1 MRPIISVI
9 IPVYN
14 GEKTIIETIESV
26 LKQTF
31 TDWEL
36 IIINDGST
44 DQTLDIVNRIQD
56 SRIQVV
62 SYPNAGLSASRN
74 RGIAKARG
82 EYISFIDADDLW
94 TADKLEFQLKALE
107 ENPQAVLAY
116 SWTDCIDESG
126 QLRGPGSHSTVSGD
140 VYATLLLNNFL
151 ENGSNPLIRTKV
163 FTEVGGFDESLN
175 SAEDWDM
182 WLRLAARYPFV
193 VVPFPHIL
201 YRVYRTSMSANV
213 LRMEVACLRVIER
226 AFMQAP
232 DFLQYLKNDSI
243 ANIYKYNIFKAL
255 QYPIAR
261 KQGLIAALFLWKA
274 IKQKPEFLKTKII
287 WKVFLKAAIV
297 FLLPTQQAQTLL
309 TKMGKS
315 ADITTLFVHLRRK
328 P

>member
-1 MRPIISVI
+1 MI

-94 TADKLEFQLKALE
+94 TADKLKFQLKALE

-126 QLRGPGSHSTVSGD
+126 QLLGPGSHSTVSGD

-163 FTEVGGFDESLN
+163 FTEVDGFDESLN

-193 VVPFPHIL
+193 AVPFPHIL
-201 YRVYRTSMSANV
+201 YRVYRNSMSANV
-213 LRMEVACLRVIER
+213 LRMEAASLRVIER

-232 DFLQYLKNDSI
+232 ECIQNLKNDSI

-255 QYPIAR
+255 QEPIAR
-261 KQGLIAALFLWKA
+261 EQGLIATGFLWKA
-274 IKQKPEFLKTKII
+274 IKHEPALLKKRII

-297 FLLPTQQAQTLL
+297 FILPTHQAEILL
-309 TKMGKS
+309 KKMGNL
-315 ADITTLFVHLRRK
+315 ANITALFVHLRRE